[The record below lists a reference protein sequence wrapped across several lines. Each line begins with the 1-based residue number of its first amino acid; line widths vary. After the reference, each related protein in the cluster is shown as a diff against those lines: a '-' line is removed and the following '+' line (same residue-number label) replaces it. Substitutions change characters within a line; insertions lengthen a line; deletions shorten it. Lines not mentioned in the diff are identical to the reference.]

1 MKGRRRRLRERG
13 AAAVEF
19 ALVAPL
25 LILLA
30 GGIME
35 FGRAYEAQTTLSGAA
50 RASVRVMAL
59 SNDPT
64 AARTAAKSVASSS
77 SITLSD
83 SQIAVSPASCA
94 TSGAT
99 PPATATVTISYPL
112 HFFTNLFGTGVTL
125 TGRGSMRCNG

>member
-1 MKGRRRRLRERG
+1 MSGRKHGLRDRG

-25 LILLA
+25 LILLVM
-30 GGIME
+30 GIME

-59 SNDPT
+59 SNDPV
-64 AARTAAKSVASSS
+64 AARTAAKNVASP

-83 SQIAVSPASCA
+83 AQIAISPASCA
-94 TSGAT
+94 TSGTTA
-99 PPATATVTISYPL
+99 PATATVTITYPL
-112 HFFTNLFGTGVTL
+112 SFFTNLFGSGVTL
-125 TGRGSMRCNG
+125 TGKGSMRCNG